1 MKRQETQLRNLTNP
15 IRIIGVSIPN
25 RSNEVEGISGGGWA
39 GEARPTTPI
48 LMLLQLS
55 YNEKNPNA
63 GLGFFYDILATK
75 VLLALFAFLA
85 FLRFFLAF
93 ILVRHGILLAER

>member
-1 MKRQETQLRNLTNP
+1 
-15 IRIIGVSIPN
+15 
-25 RSNEVEGISGGGWA
+25 
-39 GEARPTTPI
+39 
-48 LMLLQLS
+48 MLLQLS